1 MAELEIGYNISQAK
15 QLMEDI
21 AQNYKDL
28 ASSISTEWDS
38 VVSTLQTE
46 WIGEDE
52 QNFEGKFA
60 ERLCTLYENA
70 HELAK
75 GSCET
80 IADLAESWNK
90 FQASN
95 NLDGSASNSS
105 GITIDIPDLSF
116 TNPIVEQN
124 EITFDEAID
133 RGLRSSGSAGVIQQ
147 TVTDYVNNI
156 KEAAN
161 NMFGEIKSNNAFFG
175 EQTASID
182 SFIVAVGEAIGE
194 VLVAVKDLFT
204 ALETLAQS
212 NYTESVSSVT
222 ETMGENTTTVQNS
235 VDNLGESKWS

>member
-1 MAELEIGYNISQAK
+1 MAELEIGYNVGQAK

-28 ASSISTEWDS
+28 ANTISGEWDT

-52 QNFEGKFA
+52 QNFEEKFA
-60 ERLCTLYENA
+60 ARICELYKNA

-80 IADLAESWNK
+80 IADLAESWQK

-95 NLDGSASNSS
+95 NLDGSES
-105 GITIDIPDLSF
+105 GSVTTVEIPDLSYEEG
-116 TNPIVEQN
+116 IVEKKAV
-124 EITFDEAID
+124 TFDEGTD
-133 RGLRSSGSAGVIQQ
+133 RGLKSSGSATNIQQ
-147 TVTDYVNNI
+147 SVEGYVNNI

-161 NMFGEIKSNNAFFG
+161 NMFSEIKSNNAFFG
-175 EQTASID
+175 DQSGSID
-182 SFIVAVGEAIGE
+182 AFIAAVGEAIGE
-194 VLVAVKDLFT
+194 VIVAVKDLYT

-212 NYTESVSSVT
+212 NYSDSVSSVT

-235 VDNLGESKWS
+235 VDELGESKWS